1 MSYEIR
7 SDVDLESACEHAKH
21 AKHCHDDSTYCV
33 FPQLDKNYIC
43 DAEPIIRRQFAAKV
57 LGQVFVML
65 LEVACICV
73 LGMRS
78 SPHTQKYL
86 LGQGAWIM
94 WSAVI
99 VSFAV
104 LLSFFCHPSL
114 MYHVPQKYIVL
125 GVFGASNGVLCMYA
139 TMQYTTASVLMVTG
153 LTASVTL
160 VLCIYAATTKR
171 DFTTMG
177 GALYTFLW
185 LLIAFGILQI
195 WFHDRILQLLVA
207 SGGALLFSFYL
218 IYDLQLVLGGKHRK
232 YQHSLD
238 DDVLASIGIFL
249 DIINLF
255 LDLLSLFGNRR

>member
-1 MSYEIR
+1 MVR
-7 SDVDLESACEHAKH
+7 VDLEHGGGKLDGTYSSFGAK
-21 AKHCHDDSTYCV
+21 T
-33 FPQLDKNYIC
+33 PIC
-43 DAEPIIRRQFAAKV
+43 DEEPAIRRHFAAKV

-65 LEVACICV
+65 LEVACICA
-73 LGMRS
+73 LGMS
-78 SPHTQKYL
+78 SSSRTQNYL
-86 LGQGAWIM
+86 QGQGAWIM
-94 WSAVI
+94 WAAVI
-99 VSFAV
+99 VSFAI

-114 MYHVPQKYIVL
+114 LYHVPQKYIVL
-125 GVFGASNGVLCMYA
+125 GVFGASNGVLCMYV
-139 TMQYTTASVLMVTG
+139 TMQYTTASVLMVAG
-153 LTASVTL
+153 LAASVTL
-160 VLCIYAATTKR
+160 VLCAYAYFTKR

-177 GALYTFLW
+177 GALSSLLW
-185 LLIAFGILQI
+185 LLIAFGFLQI

-255 LDLLSLFGNRR
+255 LDLLSIFGDRK